1 MARETCPNPGGPS
14 LAAVVPTLDE
24 APQLPALLASLR
36 GSHWRDS
43 AQEIIVSDGGSVD
56 DTASLA
62 RRHGASL
69 VTGEPGRGGQLAR
82 GAAHARSEL
91 LLFLHADARL
101 RPGSLRAV
109 RAAFEDPELVAVG
122 MCQRIDHPGRIFRW
136 IERMADRRV
145 SWGWIYGDSGLVCRR
160 EAYERVGGFR
170 PLPIFEDLDLSRR
183 LKRVGRAALVSGAVL
198 TVSSRRWEQEG
209 PVRRTIKNW
218 CLTLAWAAGVAPE
231 RLARFYLPHG
241 HSKGRD
247 VRS

>member
-1 MARETCPNPGGPS
+1 MARESCPNPAGPS

-24 APQLPALLASLR
+24 ASQLPSLLASLR
-36 GSHWRDS
+36 GPEWLDS
-43 AQEIIVSDGGSVD
+43 AQEIIVSDGGSAD
-56 DTASLA
+56 ATATLA
-62 RRHGASL
+62 TRHGANL

-82 GAAHARSEL
+82 GAARARSEL

-109 RAAFEDPELVAVG
+109 RAAFEDPELVATG

-136 IERMADRRV
+136 IERMANRRV

-183 LKRVGRAALVSGAVL
+183 LKRAGRVGLVSGAFL
-198 TVSSRRWEQEG
+198 TVSSRRWEREG
-209 PVRRTIKNW
+209 PLRRTIKNW
-218 CLTLAWAAGVAPE
+218 CLTLAWAVGVAPE
-231 RLARFYLPHG
+231 RLARFYPPHG
-241 HSKGRD
+241 NSKDRN